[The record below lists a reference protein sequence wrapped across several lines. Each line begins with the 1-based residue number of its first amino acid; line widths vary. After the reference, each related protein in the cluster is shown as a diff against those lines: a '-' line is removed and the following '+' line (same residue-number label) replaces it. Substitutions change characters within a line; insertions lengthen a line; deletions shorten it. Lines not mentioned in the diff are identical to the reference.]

1 LEVTPFL
8 SSFGLFFLLTEYSV
22 NFVHIKWFLMNKEY
36 IVADL
41 CEVVPRLPELSFKHP
56 VSWTIGVGE
65 QWAVVGPNGAGKTL
79 IADFLQ
85 GKHAFKSGHV
95 KLSGENGHEAS
106 IKSIAFKDIYSLTD
120 TRNSFYQQRWHSAE
134 ADESALVADL
144 IGGKE
149 ALSENTRRLLTCFGF
164 EEQLDKRIRYLS
176 SGELRKLLV
185 IRALLTLPELLIL
198 DNPFI
203 GLDAASRVML
213 TELLEEVAA
222 LKHTQVV
229 LLLSDPEDIPD
240 FITHVLPL
248 KDRFCFQV
256 MTHDSFLAD
265 SELQED
271 LFPKVRAL
279 PSFPV
284 QTTKVANHEV
294 TLRMEHVSI
303 RYGSRTILS
312 ELNWEVGN
320 GEKWSLSGVNGAG
333 KSTLL
338 SLVCADNPQSYANTF
353 YLFDKKRGSG
363 ESIWDIKRRIGYVSP
378 EMHLY
383 YNENVPAL
391 QVMGSGFFDS
401 VGLFRKCTDE
411 QSRVALQWMEVFGI
425 SHLSQCPFLS
435 LSFGEQRLVLLA
447 RAFVKNPDL
456 LVLDEPLHG
465 LDASYKHQVVSI
477 IEQYCSQPGKTLI
490 FVTHYPEELPA
501 CVDKHFVLKKNQ

>member
-1 LEVTPFL
+1 
-8 SSFGLFFLLTEYSV
+8 
-22 NFVHIKWFLMNKEY
+22 MNKQNI
-36 IVADL
+36 IVDL

-56 VSWTIGVGE
+56 VSWAIRAGE

-85 GKHAFKSGHV
+85 KKHAFKSGRV
-95 KLSGENGHEAS
+95 ELGKADGSEAS
-106 IKSIAFKDIYSLTD
+106 VKSIAFKDIYSLAD
-120 TRNSFYQQRWHSAE
+120 TRNSFYQQRWHSSEAE
-134 ADESALVADL
+134 ESAIVADL
-144 IGGKE
+144 IGGKG
-149 ALSENTRRLLTCFGF
+149 AISETTRRLLSCFGF
-164 EEQLDKRIRYLS
+164 EEQLEKRLIYLS

-185 IRALLTLPELLIL
+185 IRALLTLPDLLIL

-203 GLDAASRVML
+203 GLDATSRL
-213 TELLEEVAA
+213 ILIELLQDVAA
-222 LKHTQVV
+222 MSQTQIV
-229 LLLSDPEDIPD
+229 LLLSDPKDIPD

-248 KDRFCFQV
+248 KDRQCLST
-256 MTHDSFLAD
+256 MTREAFLAD
-265 SELQED
+265 SELREN
-271 LFPKVRAL
+271 LFPDVEEIS
-279 PSFPV
+279 SFPQ
-284 QTTKVANHEV
+284 QTCEAANHEV
-294 TLRMEHVSI
+294 TLRMENVSI

-312 ELNWEVGN
+312 ELNWEIRN

-391 QVMGSGFFDS
+391 QVVGSGFFDS

-411 QSRVALQWMEVFGI
+411 QSVVALQWMEVFEI
-425 SHLSQCPFLS
+425 SHLSERQFLS
-435 LSFGEQRLVLLA
+435 LSAGEQRLVLLA

-465 LDASYKHQVVSI
+465 LDISHKRSVISI

-490 FVTHYPEELPA
+490 FVTHYPEELPF

>member
-1 LEVTPFL
+1 MKKQ
-8 SSFGLFFLLTEYSV
+8 S
-22 NFVHIKWFLMNKEY
+22 I
-36 IVADL
+36 IADV
-41 CEVVPRLPELSFKHP
+41 CEVAPRLLELNFKHP
-56 VSWTIGVGE
+56 VSWTIRSGE

-85 GKHAFKSGHV
+85 RKHAFKSGCV
-95 KLSGENGHEAS
+95 NLKKEDGSEAS
-106 IKSIAFKDIYSLTD
+106 VKSIAFKDIYSLTD
-120 TRNSFYQQRWHSAE
+120 TRNSFYQQRWHSSEAE
-134 ADESALVADL
+134 ESAIVADL

-149 ALSENTRRLLTCFGF
+149 EISEETRRLLSCFGF
-164 EEQLDKRIRYLS
+164 EEQLKKRLIYLS

-185 IRALLTLPELLIL
+185 IRALLTLPDILIL

-203 GLDAASRVML
+203 GLDAASRLILV
-213 TELLEEVAA
+213 ELLQDVAT

-229 LLLSDPEDIPD
+229 LLLSDPKDIPD

-248 KDRFCFQV
+248 KDRQCFPA
-256 MTHDSFLAD
+256 MPREAFLAD
-265 SELQED
+265 SELRAK
-271 LFPKVRAL
+271 LFPKAEETV
-279 PSFPV
+279 SFPT
-284 QTTKVANHEV
+284 QISETANHKV

-312 ELNWEVGN
+312 ELNWEIGN

-391 QVMGSGFFDS
+391 QVIGSGFFDS
-401 VGLFRKCTDE
+401 VGLFRKCTEE
-411 QSRVALQWMEVFGI
+411 QSTVALQWMEVFGI
-425 SHLSQCPFLS
+425 GYLSKSPFLT
-435 LSFGEQRLVLLA
+435 LSSGEQRLVLLA

-465 LDASYKHQVVSI
+465 LDASYKRRVVSI